1 MALNPKHQVPL
12 PERGIIKYKSKNTTY
27 VYHITRIYRN
37 EKGRPT
43 NDRVSIGKIDN
54 KTGMLIPNKNY
65 YEIYSSSNS
74 KPRQPEIESIKSC
87 GVTYVVD
94 GLLNEL
100 GLIEIMR
107 KKFPK
112 HADQII
118 ALAEYMLCEGNVMSY
133 YGDWFDEVY
142 PHGNVRLGSADI
154 SRVFQ
159 AIDYKSRLDFFR
171 TWIYARNPSEYIA
184 YDVTSVS
191 SYAKGIEAL
200 EWGYNMDKES
210 LPQLNFAMY
219 YGQQSMLPLYYCV
232 YPGSVPDKVH
242 LEYMLR
248 DNELI
253 GCKRT
258 KYVMDRGFFTADNL
272 RFMTEA
278 GTRFIISVPNSSL
291 FAKEL
296 IDKHRS
302 QIVNRSECRLG
313 KNLPYAKEVIREDF
327 GMRVKAHIY
336 YSPAKAATEEEILF
350 NDLERCER
358 ALSEMSEP
366 LVKSLHYDR
375 YFKINRSKDGGVG
388 FIRDSE
394 KINAIILRLGFF
406 IIIETDFE
414 ASSLE
419 VLMTYRQRDVV
430 EKSFDDL
437 KNELDMKRLHCH
449 TDETAEG
456 KMFVA
461 FFALILR
468 SCMQNKLRAYM
479 DESGLTFSSVLKE
492 LRKMKY
498 VHTYDGKKLLSPI
511 TKKQRDIFNAFG
523 LSTDNLPAW
532 LSSITV

>member
-1 MALNPKHQVPL
+1 MALNPNHQVPL

-54 KTGMLIPNKNY
+54 ETGMLIPNKNY
-65 YEIYSSSNS
+65 YEIYSSLSSNHS
-74 KPRQPEIESIKSC
+74 QPEIESIKSC

-107 KKFPK
+107 KNFPK
-112 HADQII
+112 NADQII

-142 PHGNVRLGSADI
+142 PHGNVKLVSADI

-159 AIDYKSRLDFFR
+159 AINYKSRMDFFK

-200 EWGYNMDKES
+200 EWGYNRDKES

-219 YGQQSMLPLYYCV
+219 YGQQSMLPLYYCM
-232 YPGSVPDKVH
+232 YPGSVPDKTH

-272 RFMTEA
+272 RLMTEA
-278 GTRFIISVPNSSL
+278 GARFIISVPNSSL
-291 FAKEL
+291 FAREL
-296 IDKHRS
+296 IDKYRN

-336 YSPAKAATEEEILF
+336 YNPAKAAAEEEILF
-350 NDLERCER
+350 NDIERCER
-358 ALSEMSEP
+358 ALSEMPEP
-366 LVKSLHYDR
+366 PAKSLHYDR

-394 KINAIILRLGFF
+394 KINTIISRLGFF

-449 TDETAEG
+449 TDETTEG

-468 SCMQNKLRAYM
+468 SCMQNKLRAHM
-479 DESGLTFSSVLKE
+479 NESGLTFSSVLKE
-492 LRKMKY
+492 LRKIKY
-498 VHTYDGKKLLSPI
+498 VHTCDGKKLLSPI
-511 TKKQRDIFNAFG
+511 TKKQRDIFNACG
-523 LSTDNLPAW
+523 LSTDSLPAW
-532 LSSITV
+532 LSAISV